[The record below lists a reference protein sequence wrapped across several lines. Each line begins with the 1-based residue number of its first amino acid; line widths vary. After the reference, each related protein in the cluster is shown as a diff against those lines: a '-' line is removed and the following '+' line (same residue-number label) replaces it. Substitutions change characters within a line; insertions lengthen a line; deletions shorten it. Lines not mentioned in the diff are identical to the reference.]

1 MEELRSELG
10 ESFERDM
17 VSAEGFELWLCS
29 HTARAPH
36 RGKQRGGAMKD
47 AEAREGGVDALPC

>member
-17 VSAEGFELWLCS
+17 VSAEGLSCGS
-29 HTARAPH
+29 VHTLPAR
-36 RGKQRGGAMKD
+36 RTGESK
-47 AEAREGGVDALPC
+47 EEGQ